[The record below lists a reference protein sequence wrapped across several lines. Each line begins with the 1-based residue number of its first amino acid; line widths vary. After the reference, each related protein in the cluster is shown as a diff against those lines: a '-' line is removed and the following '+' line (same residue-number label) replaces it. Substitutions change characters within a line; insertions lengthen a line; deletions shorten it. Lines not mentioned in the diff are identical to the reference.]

1 MKVLLV
7 IVALTYLGSCLA
19 LYTMQRD
26 LLYIPAPVEGK
37 PEAMEMSVEVDS
49 ETLQGWVVNEGQPK
63 ALIYYGGNSENIANN
78 ITFFEEEL
86 SDYTVYLIPYRGYG
100 NSTGEPTEQGLYQD
114 ALYVF
119 DKVKGNHTTVS
130 LIGRSLGSGV
140 ATYVA
145 AQREVEKLVLI
156 TPFDSVENVAK
167 ERYWM
172 FPVSY
177 LIKDKFLSLS
187 RVKNITAKTYIFIA
201 ETDKVVSHDRTNNLI
216 EQFSK
221 QLMKTSVIAKAEH
234 NTITNSPQYIT
245 ELKQALNES

>member
-1 MKVLLV
+1 MKSLLVVLL
-7 IVALTYLGSCLA
+7 LTYVGSCFA

-37 PEAMEMSVEVDS
+37 PEAMEMRVEVDS
-49 ETLQGWVVNEGQPK
+49 EILNGWVVNEGQKK

-78 ITFFEEEL
+78 IALFDAEL

-100 NSTGEPTEQGLYQD
+100 NSTGEPTEKGLYQD

-119 DKVKGNHTTVS
+119 DKIKGHHTTVS

-145 AQREVEKLVLI
+145 AQRDIDKLVLI

-234 NTITNSPQYIT
+234 NTITDSPQYIS
-245 ELKQALNES
+245 ELKQALNDS